1 MWSFWKL
8 LYLLQVAIKSL
19 NLFRIDPKNPVDHFT
34 QIVLP
39 GSFRQPTDQNFLGAV
54 RDIFTYDQLCNS
66 TIDNKAATLRD
77 RTKDQ
82 TKDWLLSRVTHPQ
95 TGELIDK
102 SSFVFTA
109 ARHNDSWL

>member
-1 MWSFWKL
+1 MEDHVPDSCLPNCRLLSGLIVLGCGLSWKL

-19 NLFRIDPKNPVDHFT
+19 NLFRIFRKNPVEHFT

-82 TKDWLLSRVTHPQ
+82 TKD
-95 TGELIDK
+95 
-102 SSFVFTA
+102 
-109 ARHNDSWL
+109 